1 MEDFQDANSESDVS
15 LCLFGSQPLS
25 QDPEAAVK
33 SATSTPRLNRKRPEP
48 AKPVFP
54 DPDLSAIEEN
64 GELEK
69 SDPSDTALIEE
80 VLNED
85 QASKKS
91 DNTLGASKPLS
102 EISNRS
108 PGSPLK
114 NSTRISKSGSES
126 PGAPLKNS
134 TRIENS
140 SVSTAPT
147 QKLNKFAKYKFVIV
161 VSQISREEKC
171 EVQKLAVREGGIVLN
186 SFNEFCTH
194 VITSYQIMPDR
205 SRTAARSLKLIQGT
219 FNTYRFDKFNT

>member
-25 QDPEAAVK
+25 QDPEGAVK

-85 QASKKS
+85 QDSKKS
-91 DNTLGASKPLS
+91 ENTLGASKPLS

-140 SVSTAPT
+140 STAPT